1 MPVLWLRFT
10 EDSSLPPVLDTQA
23 QQQLAAIFDN
33 SNPQSLWRRALQ
45 KLNLQP
51 DADEPMLNWYKAA
64 PYINWS
70 ALVRLVSG
78 DTLRTV
84 VEGDGFT
91 YRENYR
97 LGALWR
103 MTKAQWNISRYV
115 QAQCNPSLSLPNDN
129 EEKLCESLALG
140 CCVLAL
146 TMRIPSKKAE
156 LLHEGMADAAKI
168 PAAFQHVFAH
178 IKAVQQRR
186 NLLSPAWAVLFQHNT
201 LRQQPSNLPAFF
213 WDNPPTD
220 DAVSVISRV
229 AEDRPQTSWRGIPVA
244 GGAVTGRALLVE
256 NEADIAMARASTER
270 LVLVFPLARPETVEL
285 FPYAAAVLYGDGGAL
300 CHACSIAREQNLTCI
315 TGLGQGFIAALRA
328 AKLDATEATLAVDPA
343 TRSVAVVLA
352 CPA

>member
-1 MPVLWLRFT
+1 MPTLWMRFT
-10 EDSSLPPVLDTQA
+10 EDSSLPPVLDAQA
-23 QQQLAAIFDN
+23 QQHLTAIFDN
-33 SNPQSLWRRALQ
+33 SNPQSLWRCALQ
-45 KLNLQP
+45 RLKLQP
-51 DADEPMLNWYKAA
+51 DADEPMLNWYRDA
-64 PYINWS
+64 PYVNWS
-70 ALVRLVSG
+70 ALTRLVSG
-78 DTLRTV
+78 DTLRPV
-84 VEGDGFT
+84 AEDDKFT

-115 QAQCNPSLSLPNDN
+115 QAQCDPSLSLPNDN

-156 LLHEGMADAAKI
+156 LLHEGMSDASKI
-168 PAAFQHVFAH
+168 PAAFQHVFTH

-229 AEDRPQTSWRGIPVA
+229 AEDRTQTRWRGIPVA
-244 GGAVTGRALLVE
+244 GSAVTGRALLVE
-256 NEADIAMARASTER
+256 NEADMAMARASTER

-315 TGLGQGFIAALRA
+315 TGLGQGFIRALQGMVSQGQA
-328 AKLDATEATLAVDPA
+328 VVLKVDPA
-343 TRSVAVVLA
+343 TRAVALV
-352 CPA
+352 P

>member
-10 EDSSLPPVLDTQA
+10 EDSSLPPVLDAPA
-23 QQQLAAIFDN
+23 QRQLAAIFDN
-33 SNPQSLWRRALQ
+33 TNPQSLWRRALQ
-45 KLNLQP
+45 KLGLQP
-51 DADEPMLNWYKAA
+51 DADELMLTWYQDA

-84 VEGDGFT
+84 AEEDGFT

-103 MTKAQWNISRYV
+103 MTKAQWSISRYV
-115 QAQCNPSLSLPNDN
+115 QAQCEPNLPLPETNDD
-129 EEKLCESLALG
+129 KLCESLALG

-146 TMRIPSKKAE
+146 TMRIPSKKTE
-156 LLHEGMADAAKI
+156 LLHEGLADAAKV
-168 PAAFQHVFAH
+168 PKAFQYVFAQ
-178 IKAVQQRR
+178 IKALQQRR
-186 NLLSPAWAVLFQHNT
+186 NLLSPAWAVLFQHNM
-201 LRQQPSNLPAFF
+201 LRQQPSDLPKFF

-220 DAVSVISRV
+220 DAVDAAPSV
-229 AEDRPQTSWRGIPVA
+229 AEDQPQTSWRGIPVA

-256 NEADIAMARASTER
+256 NEADIAAARASTER
-270 LVLVFPLARPETVEL
+270 LVLVFPQARPETVEL

-315 TGLGQGFIAALRA
+315 TGLGQGFIKALQGMVSQGQA
-328 AKLDATEATLAVDPA
+328 VVLTVDPA
-343 TRSVAVVLA
+343 TRVVALV
-352 CPA
+352 P

>member
-10 EDSSLPPVLDTQA
+10 EDSTLPPVLDAQA
-23 QQQLAAIFDN
+23 QQQLAAVFDN
-33 SNPQSLWRRALQ
+33 ANPQSLWRQALQ
-45 KLNLQP
+45 KLKLQP
-51 DADEPMLNWYKAA
+51 YADEPMLNWFKDA

-78 DTLRTV
+78 DTLRAV
-84 VEGDGFT
+84 PEGETFT

-103 MTKAQWNISRYV
+103 MTKAQWHISRYV
-115 QAQCNPSLSLPNDN
+115 QERCDPALPLPDDNDA
-129 EEKLCESLALG
+129 KLCESLALG

-146 TMRIPSKKAE
+146 TMRIPSKKTE

-213 WDNPPTD
+213 WDHPPQD
-220 DAVSVISRV
+220 EAAPVVEDV
-229 AEDRPQTSWRGIPVA
+229 AEDSQQTNWRGIPVA

-256 NEADIAMARASTER
+256 SEADIAAARASTER

-285 FPYAAAVLYGDGGAL
+285 FPYAAAVLYGEGGAL

-315 TGLGQGFIAALRA
+315 TGLGQGFIRALQGMAAQGQAVAL
-328 AKLDATEATLAVDPA
+328 TVDPA
-343 TRSVAVVLA
+343 ARSVAVCSA
-352 CPA
+352 

>member
-10 EDSSLPPVLDTQA
+10 EDSSLPPVLDAQA

-33 SNPQSLWRRALQ
+33 ANPQSLWRRALQ
-45 KLNLQP
+45 KLGLQP
-51 DADEPMLNWYKAA
+51 DVAEPMLNWYRDA

-84 VEGDGFT
+84 AEGDGFT

-103 MTKAQWNISRYV
+103 MTKAQWHISRYV
-115 QAQCNPSLSLPNDN
+115 QAQCEPNLPLPDTNDD
-129 EEKLCESLALG
+129 KLCESLALG

-146 TMRIPSKKAE
+146 TMRIPSKKTE
-156 LLHEGMADAAKI
+156 LLHEGMADTAKV
-168 PAAFQHVFAH
+168 PKAFQYVFAQ
-178 IKAVQQRR
+178 IKALQQRR

-201 LRQQPSNLPAFF
+201 LRHEPSDLPKFF
-213 WDNPPTD
+213 WDKPPVDT
-220 DAVSVISRV
+220 AVGVAPSV

-256 NEADIAMARASTER
+256 NEAGIATARTSTER
-270 LVLVFPLARPETVEL
+270 LVLVFPLARPETVGL

-328 AKLDATEATLAVDPA
+328 ASSSGAAVTLTVDPA
-343 TRSVAVVLA
+343 ARSVVVASA